1 MNKTSKYFQD
11 KDLFTYASMDL
22 ESGHLSILAWYL
34 MLLICKVR
42 LSLSIVF

>member
-1 MNKTSKYFQD
+1 MP
-11 KDLFTYASMDL
+11 TYASIDL

-42 LSLSIVF
+42 LSLSMVLVLLVFT